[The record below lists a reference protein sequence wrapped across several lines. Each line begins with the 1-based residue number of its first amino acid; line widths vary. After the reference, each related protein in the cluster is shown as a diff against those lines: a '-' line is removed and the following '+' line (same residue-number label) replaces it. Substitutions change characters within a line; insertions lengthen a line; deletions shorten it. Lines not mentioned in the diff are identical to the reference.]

1 MINYSAVGIPAL
13 HDGQMTESEA
23 AVTADISKPGY
34 TMHAKSLQS
43 CSTLCDPMDCSAQ
56 PPLSIWK
63 QPHLDAG

>member
-1 MINYSAVGIPAL
+1 
-13 HDGQMTESEA
+13 MTESEA

-56 PPLSIWK
+56 PPLSIGK